1 VIRRRS
7 LLALAAATAVAGCS
21 PFGSR
26 PASGGPGPASGG
38 SGKRG
43 IGTWYFDGVDRALA
57 EADVSW
63 YYTWSPAPGQVAGPA
78 QAEFVPMIWGP
89 DDLGQAGAA
98 AGNTL
103 LGFNEPDVT
112 EQANLSADQALDLW
126 PQLTAT
132 GRRLGSPAVSAGA
145 ATPGGWL
152 DRFLAGAAG
161 RDLRVDFVAVH
172 WYGTNP
178 ATAVDDLGGYLRAVY
193 DRYRRPIWLTEF
205 ALADFTHGVASAW
218 YAPRSDQAAF
228 AAAATALL
236 DGLPYVE
243 RYAWFALSD
252 RGSDFR
258 TGLYDEQGQLTAVGD
273 AYGPAKP
280 G

>member
-21 PFGSR
+21 RSGS
-26 PASGGPGPASGG
+26 PTSDAPGPAPGRP
-38 SGKRG
+38 GKRG
-43 IGTWYFDGVDRALA
+43 IGTWYFKGVDRALV

-63 YYTWSPAPGQVAGPA
+63 FYTWSPVPGQVAAPA
-78 QAEFVPMIWGP
+78 GAEFVPMIWGP
-89 DDLGQAGAA
+89 DDLDQAGTV
-98 AGNTL
+98 AGDTL

-112 EQANLSADQALDLW
+112 EQANLSPDQALDLW
-126 PQLTAT
+126 PQLIAT

-152 DRFLAGAAG
+152 DRFLAGAGG
-161 RDLRVDFVAVH
+161 RGLRVDFVAVH

-205 ALADFTHGVASAW
+205 ALADFTRGVASAW
-218 YAPRSDQAAF
+218 YASRSDQAAF

-258 TGLYDEQGQLTAVGD
+258 TGLYDEEGQLTAAGE
-273 AYGPAKP
+273 AYRPAKS